1 MAASAKSPGAITS
14 LVDTMEQRHL
24 AGQGYAQ
31 SWQNPPKRRKVP
43 QRERCPA
50 QSCPGS
56 PPCATHLPLLPAAFS
71 PGTDGATSA
80 PARPHLRCTPP
91 ALPLPASA
99 PEICQ
104 RSEDQSPPMHAG
116 AACLRTRIATKGTA
130 TLRSAPLN
138 PVPSTVASSPSWSTS
153 YIPAQASW
161 HTVAVWIQP
170 EPPARPPGQPRSRCP
185 ARCPLTPALLIPP
198 GLFFVPAGDLPFHYL
213 SALGA
218 KVITQKLLR
227 AVKRNGF

>member
-1 MAASAKSPGAITS
+1 MSARRADRDQGNLLGASDVQWGIRLERSGSECKKPRCHH
-14 LVDTMEQRHL
+14 LPRDTTEWRHL
-24 AGQGYAQ
+24 AGQGHAQ
-31 SWQNPPKRRKVP
+31 SWQNAPKCREVP

-50 QSCPGS
+50 QSYPGS
-56 PPCATHLPLLPAAFS
+56 PLSATHLLLLPAAFS

-80 PARPHLRCTPP
+80 PARPRLRSTPP

-99 PEICQ
+99 SEICQ

-130 TLRSAPLN
+130 ALQSAPLN
-138 PVPSTVASSPSWSTS
+138 PVPSTVASSSSWSTS

-170 EPPARPPGQPRSRCP
+170 EPPARPPGQP
-185 ARCPLTPALLIPP
+185 
-198 GLFFVPAGDLPFHYL
+198 
-213 SALGA
+213 
-218 KVITQKLLR
+218 
-227 AVKRNGF
+227 